1 MINPVSGANS
11 VYAVYQQ
18 SQVTAPKTRPPET
31 APPPI
36 DQPKDTYTPSR
47 ASDLDHDGDSH

>member
-18 SQVTAPKTRPPET
+18 SQVTPPNPKPPET
-31 APPPI
+31 PAPI
-36 DQPKDTYTPSR
+36 DQPRDTYTPSR